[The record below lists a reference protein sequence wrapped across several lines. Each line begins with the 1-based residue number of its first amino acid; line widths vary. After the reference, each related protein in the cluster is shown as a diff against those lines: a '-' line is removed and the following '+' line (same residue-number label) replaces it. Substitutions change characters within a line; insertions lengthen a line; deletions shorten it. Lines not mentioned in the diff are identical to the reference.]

1 MGTSQLS
8 QGDTHMSANSH
19 QVGGNHYAKHAIQ
32 PWDYIVS
39 NNLGYL
45 EGNIV
50 KYISRWRDKGGI
62 DDLRKVM
69 HYTEKLIEVA
79 TKEEI
84 K

>member
-1 MGTSQLS
+1 
-8 QGDTHMSANSH
+8 MSANDH
-19 QVGGNHYAKHAIQ
+19 QIGGKHYAKHSIQ
-32 PWDYIVS
+32 PWDYITQ
-39 NNLGYL
+39 NGLGYL

-69 HYTEKLIEVA
+69 HYTEKLIEIA
-79 TKEEI
+79 TKEER